1 MKIYII
7 SKLVKNYTKKEEEPK
22 LLLTQ
27 QKKRKT
33 KKPLFFNIFKKIGF
47 KGALTLTSLGD

>member
-7 SKLVKNYTKKEEEPK
+7 SKLVKNCYKKEEEPK

-33 KKPLFFNIFKKIGF
+33 KKPLFLYIFKWDS
-47 KGALTLTSLGD
+47 KGLLTDKLRW

>member
-7 SKLVKNYTKKEEEPK
+7 SKLVKNCYKKEEEPK

-27 QKKRKT
+27 QKKRKP
-33 KKPLFFNIFKKIGF
+33 KNLYSYILLKPESWGF
-47 KGALTLTSLGD
+47 LLSLL